1 MSIEI
6 REVKPNHPVGSKAEK
21 FAKIMEEFCGKATYY
36 QEFDTVNEK
45 AGAVTVDRER
55 KINEFGGETHAYMYN
70 DIVTITKCDIYG
82 VVKEKIE
89 KHIDEFEI

>member
-1 MSIEI
+1 MNII
-6 REVKPNHPVGSKAEK
+6 FK
-21 FAKIMEEFCGKATYY
+21 FINTIINVFYINFINCK
-36 QEFDTVNEK
+36 
-45 AGAVTVDRER
+45 RER

-70 DIVTITKCDIYG
+70 DIVTITKCDVFG